1 MCRAFENYLLF
12 GNTANICSGGGV
24 GSGSLL
30 PQDKHVTYTHMY
42 ITSRHRA
49 LMFYTQ
55 NTKITV
61 TVPDEK

>member
-1 MCRAFENYLLF
+1 MLF

-30 PQDKHVTYTHMY
+30 PQDKHVTYTHRY
-42 ITSRHRA
+42 ITSRLRA
-49 LMFYTQ
+49 FFIFDTQ

-61 TVPDEK
+61 TVPDET